1 MPGLASKTNDL
12 LGCLKLRYR
21 GLLLRGRQM
30 AMVSWEKEVEEKEE
44 EEEEEEKEEVE
55 EKEAKEEKRR
65 REAAPRE
72 IVEGEGE

>member
-30 AMVSWEKEVEEKEE
+30 AMVSWEKEVEEKV
-44 EEEEEEKEEVE
+44 EEEKKEVE
-55 EKEAKEEKRR
+55 EKVEEEEKRR

>member
-44 EEEEEEKEEVE
+44 EEKEEVE